1 VAAKPSVAACLL
13 AALLAGPAL
22 AGVEEGIAAY
32 RQGSLKAALK
42 ELKPAAETGNAEAQY
57 YLGRVFYY
65 GGKGFP
71 SDYGRAAAWFLKA
84 AEQGH
89 AAAQYKIGGSYF
101 SGRGVLKDPVAAV
114 AWWRRAADQGHAEA
128 QNNLGALYANGVGVP
143 RDLVAAYALQ
153 ELARIGGNELA
164 EDNLK
169 AKAALMSEAE
179 LQAAKALAARMNQP
193 GGFAT
198 ALDRHLLRLEP

>member
-1 VAAKPSVAACLL
+1 VAALPRAAACLL
-13 AALLAGPAL
+13 AGLIAGPAL

-32 RQGSLKAALK
+32 RQGALKVALK
-42 ELKPAAETGNAEAQY
+42 ELKPAAETGDAEAQY

-65 GGKGFP
+65 GGTGFP
-71 SDYGRAAAWFLKA
+71 SDYGRAAAWVLKA
-84 AEQGH
+84 AGQGH

-153 ELARIGGNELA
+153 EAARAGGNELA
-164 EDNLK
+164 ADNLK
-169 AKAALMSEAE
+169 AKEALMSAAQ
-179 LQAAKALAARMNQP
+179 LQAARALAGRMSQP
-193 GGFAT
+193 GGFAA
-198 ALDRHLLRLEP
+198 ALERHLLGLEP